1 MVNKVN
7 QGDQISSAEQ
17 TNLTLMNLLTS
28 MNPEALKTILQNPN
42 GEPKLGENQKI
53 WQSTLDRLVN

>member
-7 QGDQISSAEQ
+7 QGAQISSAEQ

-42 GEPKLGENQKI
+42 GVSKLGENQPWI
-53 WQSTLDRLVN
+53 D